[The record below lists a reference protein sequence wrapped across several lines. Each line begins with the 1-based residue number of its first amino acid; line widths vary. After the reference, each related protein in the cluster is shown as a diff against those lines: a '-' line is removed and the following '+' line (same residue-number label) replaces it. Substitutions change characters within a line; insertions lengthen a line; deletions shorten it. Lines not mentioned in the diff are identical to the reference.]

1 MAWNI
6 VYAPAAAPAFISAIR
21 GAISLSGFQP
31 GIKNS
36 GLSANISPHST
47 PLNFVGFAPGLIP
60 PLTAL
65 WPDPLPDGIL
75 GLTYDFFLTATGGTP
90 PYTYSTDSAGAAL
103 LASLGITLNA
113 STGELSS
120 SAPLA
125 TSASFA
131 SLNLFV
137 ADIFG

>member
-6 VYAPAAAPAFISAIR
+6 IYAPAAAPQFLAPLRA
-21 GAISLSGFQP
+21 SLTISGFP
-31 GIKNS
+31 PRITNS

-47 PLNFVGFAPGLIP
+47 PLNFIGSIPGLIP

-75 GLTYDFFLTATGGTP
+75 GSPYDFFLTASGGTP
-90 PYTYSTDSAGAAL
+90 PYTYSTDTAGASL

-113 STGELSS
+113 ATGELSS
-120 SAPLA
+120 SAPLSV
-125 TSASFA
+125 SASFA
-131 SLNLFV
+131 SINFFV